1 MDCSQPGYFV
11 HGILQARILELVA
24 MSSPLGIFPTPRWNP
39 RLLCPLHWQGG
50 SLSLGP
56 PGKPKLEGLFSIGS
70 RKKETVG
77 VKHMPMNFTTELNL
91 KFILL
96 THIYSV
102 PFRHCGLP
110 RWHSSKESA
119 CQCKRLKF
127 DPWIRN
133 IPWRRKWQPTPVFL
147 PRKSH
152 GQRCLVG
159 YSGIL
164 HRKEYKKRKIT
175 EVGKDRKDKSTYG

>member
-1 MDCSQPGYFV
+1 MNEIIY
-11 HGILQARILELVA
+11 LKRLV
-24 MSSPLGIFPTPRWNP
+24 
-39 RLLCPLHWQGG
+39 
-50 SLSLGP
+50 LS
-56 PGKPKLEGLFSIGS
+56 
-70 RKKETVG
+70 
-77 VKHMPMNFTTELNL
+77 M
-91 KFILL
+91 
-96 THIYSV
+96 
-102 PFRHCGLP
+102 GLP
-110 RWHSSKESA
+110 RWHIGKESV

-175 EVGKDRKDKSTYG
+175 EVGKDRKGKSTYG